1 MEIKETPFVRRL
13 KVAAV
18 FLSFFFF
25 FLLLNAH
32 DTLLYNRENR
42 ITDHMED
49 LLEE

>member
-25 FLLLNAH
+25 LLLNAH
-32 DTLLYNRENR
+32 DTLLYNGENQ
-42 ITDHMED
+42 ITDHTED
-49 LLEE
+49 LVEQ